1 MTRKTKSM
9 SLSFYSY
16 VLSLFLMAWVLQGML
31 DFTENVKNEDRIF
44 FFKKSSILKGN
55 TQSRQKSLR
64 QYRTCVK
71 TLQVENACE
80 HKGGAFL

>member
-31 DFTENVKNEDRIF
+31 DFTENVKKEDMIF
-44 FFKKSSILKGN
+44 FLKKAAFSKEILSQGR
-55 TQSRQKSLR
+55 S
-64 QYRTCVK
+64 
-71 TLQVENACE
+71 
-80 HKGGAFL
+80 H

>member
-31 DFTENVKNEDRIF
+31 DFTENVKNEDTIF
-44 FFKKSSILKGN
+44 FLKKKQHSQRKYS
-55 TQSRQKSLR
+55 
-64 QYRTCVK
+64 VK
-71 TLQVENACE
+71 AEVTEAIPYMC
-80 HKGGAFL
+80 